1 MESIKAGLAASGAS
15 PSEVFDEIDTNG
27 DRCGECPNHQTQRA
41 ARAVCSLPVYMS
53 RCRHKLSV
61 WPTSLFACLQC
72 YVCSYLSFEEFKT
85 GVIALGMDLSEQKLA
100 ILFQAF
106 VQNGGEQCHCPF
118 SSCRTSLSWD
128 SQPCRE
134 FYRIGNG

>member
-1 MESIKAGLAASGAS
+1 M
-15 PSEVFDEIDTNG
+15 
-27 DRCGECPNHQTQRA
+27 QTRVVSA
-41 ARAVCSLPVYMS
+41 
-53 RCRHKLSV
+53 
-61 WPTSLFACLQC
+61 WPTPLFACLQC
-72 YVCSYLSFEEFKT
+72 CVCSYLSFEEFKT

-100 ILFQAF
+100 ILFKAF
-106 VQNGGEQCHCPF
+106 DEQNGGDQCHCPF